1 MNGASKILTVSY
13 GTFSC
18 TLEGFDDPF
27 NTMKAIAEYF
37 RDLAAEDRYFGAEPP
52 QPDAAMLHKIAER
65 EIQRRVEAKIQE
77 NGVILRAES
86 DAAANRP
93 VPSAQLAAAPAQ
105 AAQTPVA
112 PPVVQA
118 EAPAP
123 VVDEAPAPRITMPAA
138 EPSRPAPAPAPTV
151 ADPSVVTSSVAEK
164 LLRLRQAA
172 AASAPVA
179 ATAATLSVMPKAAS
193 DNEFFTEDQHAETVT
208 TSMPFPEVEDVLPE
222 DAPAMASADFEDSLP
237 EDTAEDLSA
246 DNAYDDDGMVEV
258 VSAPVADE
266 AMVEEMPA
274 PVADETAVAP
284 QVEEVVAEEPMA
296 EVADLAAAEV
306 TDSVAE
312 PEVAAVAEV
321 TLNVAVE
328 PVAEPAIETLVETPA
343 QDDDSLIASLGE
355 LLDTTAEPAP
365 ALVAEAKPEIAS
377 AAEDLTDLDSIKAA
391 LASYDDK
398 AAVAPAIPDLVDL
411 EEADDITDEPVSDTT
426 DDLAEAE
433 DVAVADTIDTPEVT
447 DATADAE
454 HATEGDVAVSDDS
467 AAWDAAK
474 DETLATST
482 TPADEADAYLAES
495 LEAES
500 AEAAEADAAEAVAE
514 AQPSE
519 DSPEPPITTIAA
531 AAATAATVARA
542 PDMEDVMARITQPV
556 RPVRP
561 VRPARPGASDERP
574 APLPLTDTPPAAV
587 VPATPTAAEP
597 ITIEKL
603 QRARARV
610 IRVRRN
616 DDAEDAASSAPADTA
631 LSAEA
636 EAALEAELAAVR
648 DDTTKSETPNR
659 LPPTGDEAVTRLI
672 AEASTQMEVPDARRR
687 LSAIAH
693 LKAAVAATLADRK
706 SSDNRSK
713 SAEAERMTAYREDL
727 AQVARPASPPASDR
741 PAPLVL
747 VSEQRIDRPRSPA
760 PAPGMGP
767 TLVTRATT
775 QSAAVLQN
783 DDFEDEDEADF
794 EAETANIFDGATSFR
809 DFAERLGAQELPDM
823 LEAAAAY
830 IACVEG
836 RESFTRPQLMQHLS
850 SVATDVAREDSLR
863 SFGILLREGR
873 IEKSRRGQF
882 SLNAGSHILAEA
894 KKFAG

>member
-93 VPSAQLAAAPAQ
+93 VPSAQLAAAPAP

-193 DNEFFTEDQHAETVT
+193 DDDFFTEDQHAETVT

-246 DNAYDDDGMVEV
+246 DSAYDDDGMVEV

-296 EVADLAAAEV
+296 EVADLAAADV
-306 TDSVAE
+306 ADSVAE
-312 PEVAAVAEV
+312 PEVAAAAEV
-321 TLNVAVE
+321 TLDAAVE
-328 PVAEPAIETLVETPA
+328 PVAEPAIEALVETPA

-411 EEADDITDEPVSDTT
+411 EEADDITGEPVSDTT

-433 DVAVADTIDTPEVT
+433 DVAVADAIDTPEV
-447 DATADAE
+447 ADADI
-454 HATEGDVAVSDDS
+454 APADDDVVSDDS
-467 AAWDAAK
+467 AAWDAAE
-474 DETLATST
+474 DETPVTAT

-500 AEAAEADAAEAVAE
+500 DEAAEADAAEAAGE

-519 DSPEPPITTIAA
+519 DNPEAPITTIAA

-587 VPATPTAAEP
+587 APAAPTAAEP

-783 DDFEDEDEADF
+783 DDFEDEDEAHF
-794 EAETANIFDGATSFR
+794 EADTANIFDGATSFR